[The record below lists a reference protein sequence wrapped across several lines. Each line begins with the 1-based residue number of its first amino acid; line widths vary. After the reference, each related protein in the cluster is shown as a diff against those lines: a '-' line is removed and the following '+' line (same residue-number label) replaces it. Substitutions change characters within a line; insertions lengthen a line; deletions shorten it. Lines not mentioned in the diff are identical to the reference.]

1 MQRINRNSAHT
12 DREGSSA
19 DTRGSSTPTRTPAPP
34 AEATSDPGAAAA
46 MQHAGL
52 SPHAPNRQQSQ
63 PHSGA
68 WSSAASGTGRALT
81 RMTAHIDRNLTVR
94 LPPAMADSQSAAA
107 PSQPSLRDIERGR
120 FHVNAGDSSHPVA
133 NRLLNVQLEQWVHT
147 CLESSTSWRQD
158 WEDAT
163 RNINGVPKDPPESL
177 QATATALKTA
187 ARPRS
192 NSLKIHFSALPH
204 FPSDISH
211 FTHLKKIDIRSAGL
225 QSLPESI
232 GAMRNLRELKLIN
245 SPVTK
250 LPESLRDLSRLQ
262 SLEIVGCKRLERL
275 PTSLI
280 SIDSS
285 GLHGLTRL
293 RNLSLHGSGLRHVPD
308 CVTQMY
314 KLERLDLGGSPLMAL
329 PRDINNLKKLQE
341 LNLER
346 ANIRE
351 LQPTVCELR
360 RLKKLA
366 LANCTQLRAL
376 PQNLG
381 QLQELEELNLRGCDN
396 LTALPESIR
405 QLPGNCNIRVPRHL
419 EDQLNRLR
427 PGAGSRAREIAQYA
441 ASSSNS
447 AAGPSRTQ
455 SPQEM
460 EKAIARKK
468 INERAYAALD
478 LIDDGKNP
486 FMKGNP
492 PFDRELENTGR
503 RMTLGEIPGMQ
514 TLVEESNNPE
524 TRSILLGRRGLVM
537 TTDKGA
543 YDQKADAV
551 NFDNLNR
558 ALNMW
563 REREH
568 IIIAEPSFRTH
579 FPELELHITEQTQT
593 GEHTD
598 P

>member
-1 MQRINRNSAHT
+1 MRRTVSRA
-12 DREGSSA
+12 S
-19 DTRGSSTPTRTPAPP
+19 RTPALT
-34 AEATSDPGAAAA
+34 ERCTSHPGWRT
-46 MQHAGL
+46 L
-52 SPHAPNRQQSQ
+52 SP
-63 PHSGA
+63 
-68 WSSAASGTGRALT
+68 
-81 RMTAHIDRNLTVR
+81 
-94 LPPAMADSQSAAA
+94 LPP

-133 NRLLNVQLEQWVHT
+133 NRLLNLQLEQWVHT
-147 CLESSTSWRQD
+147 CLESSTSWKQD

-163 RNINGVPKDPPESL
+163 RNIHGIPKNPPESL

-187 ARPRS
+187 ARPHS
-192 NSLKIHFSALPH
+192 DSLKINYSALPH
-204 FPSDISH
+204 FPSDLSH
-211 FTHLKKIDIRSAGL
+211 FTHLKRIDIKSAGL
-225 QSLPESI
+225 KSLPESI

-245 SPVTK
+245 NPVTK
-250 LPESLRDLSRLQ
+250 LPESLRDLSKLQ

-275 PTSLI
+275 PASLI
-280 SIDSS
+280 SIDYS
-285 GLHGLTRL
+285 GLHGLTTL

-308 CVTQMY
+308 CVTHMY
-314 KLERLDLGGSPLMAL
+314 KLERLDLGGLPLMVL
-329 PRDINNLKKLQE
+329 PRDISNLKKLRE

-346 ANIRE
+346 TNIQE

-381 QLQELEELNLRGCDN
+381 QLQELEELNLRGCHN

-405 QLPGNCNIRVPRHL
+405 QLPGTCNISVPRHL

-427 PGAGSRAREIAQYA
+427 PEAASRAREIARYA

-447 AAGPSRTQ
+447 AADPSRAQ

-460 EKAIARKK
+460 EKAIAREK
-468 INERAYAALD
+468 IDERAYAALT
-478 LIDDGKNP
+478 LIENGKNP

-492 PFDRELENTGR
+492 PFNQELENTGR
-503 RMTLGEIPGMQ
+503 RMTLGEIPGIQ
-514 TLVEESNNPE
+514 TLVEESNNPQ

-537 TTDKGA
+537 TICKGA
-543 YDQKADAV
+543 YDTKADAV

-563 REREH
+563 RQRER